1 MTKSLQT
8 LASAAVLAAGL
19 VGPITAQEPPALTT
33 PVSPPA
39 PAVSARSLVAL
50 KLQVVVSR
58 FQGEKKISSLPYALS
73 VNNDHMLSRLRMG
86 SKVAVLSGPRP
97 PEGDDKNNFPFNSFT
112 YQDVGTNIDCY
123 ALSTDDGRFRIEI
136 TIQDTSVY
144 SDAKS
149 NPQGEP
155 PTLKDV
161 PTFRTFTSSQ
171 TLILKD
177 GQTTQFTS
185 ATDRV
190 SGEVTKVDVTLTVV
204 K

>member
-1 MTKSLQT
+1 MTKILKT
-8 LASAAVLAAGL
+8 LGSATLMAAAFG
-19 VGPITAQEPPALTT
+19 GPVTAQGPPPP
-33 PVSPPA
+33 PVTA
-39 PAVSARSLVAL
+39 KNLVPL
-50 KLQVVVSR
+50 KVQVVISR
-58 FQGEKKISSLPYALS
+58 YQGEKKISSLPYTLS
-73 VNNDHMLSRLRMG
+73 VNNDRTQSRLRMG
-86 SKVAVLSGPRP
+86 SKVAVLTLPRP
-97 PEGDDKNNFPFNSFT
+97 PAAAEDKNIPVGPFS

-123 ALSTDDGRFRIEI
+123 ALSTDDGRFRLEI

-144 SDAKS
+144 SDGQS
-149 NPQGEP
+149 NTQGEP
-155 PTLKDV
+155 PRLKDI

-177 GQTTQFTS
+177 GQTTQFTT

>member
-1 MTKSLQT
+1 MKALRT
-8 LASAAVLAAGL
+8 LGTATLMAAAFGGPAA
-19 VGPITAQEPPALTT
+19 AQEQPALPPPNT
-33 PVSPPA
+33 SPS
-39 PAVSARSLVAL
+39 PAVSAKNLVPL
-50 KLQVVVSR
+50 KVQVVVSR
-58 FQGEKKISSLPYALS
+58 YQGEKKTSSLPYTLS

-86 SKVAVLSGPRP
+86 SKVAVLTLPRP
-97 PEGDDKNNFPFNSFT
+97 PGAAEDKNVPPGSFT
-112 YQDVGTNIDCY
+112 YQDVGTNIDCF

-144 SDAKS
+144 SQGQP
-149 NPQGEP
+149 NPQGET
-155 PTLKDV
+155 PTLKDI

-171 TLILKD
+171 TLILRD
-177 GQTTQFTS
+177 GQTTQFTT

>member
-1 MTKSLQT
+1 MTKVLKS
-8 LASAAVLAAGL
+8 LASATLMTAAFG
-19 VGPITAQEPPALTT
+19 GPVTAQEPP
-33 PVSPPA
+33 PPQV
-39 PAVSARSLVAL
+39 AVKNLVPL
-50 KLQVVVSR
+50 KVQVVVSR
-58 FQGEKKISSLPYALS
+58 YQGEKKTSSLPYTLS

-86 SKVAVLSGPRP
+86 SKVAVLALPRP
-97 PEGDDKNNFPFNSFT
+97 PAAPEDKNIPVGPFS

-144 SDAKS
+144 SDGQS
-149 NPQGEP
+149 STQGEP
-155 PTLKDV
+155 PRLKDI

-177 GQTTQFTS
+177 GQTTQFTT
-185 ATDRV
+185 AADRV